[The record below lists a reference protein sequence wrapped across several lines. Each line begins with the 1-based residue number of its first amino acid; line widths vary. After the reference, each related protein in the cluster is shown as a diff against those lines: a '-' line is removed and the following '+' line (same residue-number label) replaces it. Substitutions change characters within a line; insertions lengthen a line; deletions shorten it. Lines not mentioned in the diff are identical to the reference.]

1 MTLRSTLTQL
11 KGSTIT
17 RGKASGSRS
26 ISRGTLSHL
35 DRGQEWLRSLLTKLS
50 CLVDLQGGS
59 LNNSTYL
66 IQIQIKSIRLE
77 LSQKRS
83 SLTRL
88 PLFMMPV
95 RRLCTQLTGR
105 HLNYFHIMNR
115 EDGWKANASSDD

>member
-11 KGSTIT
+11 KGLTTT

-35 DRGQEWLRSLLTKLS
+35 DRGQEWLRCLLTKLS
-50 CLVDLQGGS
+50 CLVDLLGGS

-66 IQIQIKSIRLE
+66 IQILIKSIRLE

-105 HLNYFHIMNR
+105 HLNYFHIMSR